1 MGRISAATAEVG
13 ERLRSQGYPL
23 APQAQVARQLFDA
36 GDPVPTTDAR
46 AALPGGAWGA
56 RLVRDEDGHTHA
68 TGRILTHG
76 STLLWAD
83 TRARARA
90 PYGVPSPDAI
100 DAELCTALPSRP
112 VRRHLDIGGGIGA
125 VALFAASTARQ
136 VTALEPRERCTL
148 ALHRSISLSGQAH
161 ITAEGLQPVDA
172 ATTGLADRV
181 TARLEQ
187 GDLAL
192 LPHVLHL
199 DGVALVHVHGG
210 DGGAVAETLHA
221 AFATRPWA
229 GRWRATGPT
238 GGLLLLL
245 ADGDPGW
252 GPIPDGIRLGPDT
265 TVALLGG

>member
-1 MGRISAATAEVG
+1 MGDLAFGDDLTQ
-13 ERLRSQGYPL
+13 RLQWAKNMCVLFTSL
-23 APQAQVARQLFDA
+23 AKDESGQSD
-36 GDPVPTTDAR
+36 TTR
-46 AALPGGAWGA
+46 
-56 RLVRDEDGHTHA
+56 
-68 TGRILTHG
+68 
-76 STLLWAD
+76 
-83 TRARARA
+83 
-90 PYGVPSPDAI
+90 
-100 DAELCTALPSRP
+100 
-112 VRRHLDIGGGIGA
+112 
-125 VALFAASTARQ
+125 
-136 VTALEPRERCTL
+136 
-148 ALHRSISLSGQAH
+148 QAH

-221 AFATRPWA
+221 AFGTRPWA